1 MSYTLKNIYKK
12 PADNPDLEINFW
24 GSDILT
30 LIDTFFDAGKITQK
44 PVLVEDGLTSTYTTV
59 FKDLDSFNEF
69 KTEQVHKDN
78 YATRATHC
86 ANNSISYSLESE

>member
-1 MSYTLKNIYKK
+1 MSYTSKVIYTR
-12 PADNPDLEINFW
+12 PSAEVSLFTPSAEFT
-24 GSDILT
+24 T
-30 LIDTFFDAGKITQK
+30 LIDTYFNAGKITQK

-59 FKDLDSFNEF
+59 FKDLDSFNDF

>member
-1 MSYTLKNIYKK
+1 MSYTSKVIYTR
-12 PADNPDLEINFW
+12 PSAEVSLFTPSAEFT
-24 GSDILT
+24 T
-30 LIDTFFDAGKITQK
+30 LIDTYFNAGKITQK

>member
-1 MSYTLKNIYKK
+1 MSYTSKVIYTR
-12 PADNPDLEINFW
+12 P
-24 GSDILT
+24 SDEVSLFTPSAEFTT
-30 LIDTFFDAGKITQK
+30 LIDTYFNAGKITQK